1 MGVSDIVWQRAEM
14 MQRTGHMVDAHIR
27 AQFFYGPTGQVRTI
41 PNNDGNGV
49 LYANI
54 LSCVVW
60 CCMMFVYYNTAAM
73 RSGVCGGCARG
84 EMPSLGT
91 GGSM

>member
-1 MGVSDIVWQRAEM
+1 LVQANHRHRVIILNAPLAGSREPMGVSDIVWQRAEM

-54 LSCVVW
+54 LSCVV
-60 CCMMFVYYNTAAM
+60 
-73 RSGVCGGCARG
+73 
-84 EMPSLGT
+84 
-91 GGSM
+91 